1 MGPETDSMAFKVREL
16 LKDVKLDP
24 STMKLLDQAVSSVVE
39 VIRCIP
45 DSAVGADAA
54 PGFVRDLD
62 VLPEKIAFTF
72 KAPESIVVAGSHS
85 IRSIAKPDVNV
96 DLLVRMPRKCFLEK
110 DYMNHRYHARRC
122 LYLHV
127 VKEHLKSSPAV
138 RRASWS
144 TLQNEARKPVLL
156 VFPALELIELPGF
169 FIRII
174 PCATSVF
181 NVSRLSL
188 TRNNVRAVNEGGI
201 TRATPRYNSSIL
213 EDMFLEDNAEFIRKT
228 FHGWRSLEEA
238 LILLKVW
245 ARNRSSIYAHDC
257 LNGFL
262 MSIILSLLAVGN
274 GGKLINKSMDALQIF
289 RVSLQFIATST
300 SWIKGLSLKAPGHL
314 SEEEMELH
322 RQLFDVVISDVS
334 GCANLAF
341 RMRRTAILELRDEAA
356 LTLDCMNQCRDGGF
370 EEIFMTKVDFPAKFD
385 LVMRINMK
393 GLRKFDGSRF
403 CLDGELSQTYEEE
416 LHSLLI
422 RALNDRA
429 KLVRLAWRSTP
440 FGWDVVDGF
449 SQFGREPM
457 LVGVLFSSFEKISR
471 VVDIGPNADD
481 KAEAAKFRE
490 FWGEKAELRRFKD
503 GTIAES
509 TVWECQLWKR
519 HQIVKRITQ
528 HVLSKHLS
536 LSNDDVVQIVDQL
549 DFSLLHGAH
558 DPISFSGTLTGAFEI
573 LSKRL
578 RQLDGLPLKISSVQ
592 PLDPAFRFTAVFPP
606 EPNPLAD
613 KKVVSKKSLKFALA
627 SIQPLDIMIQLE
639 GSGLWPLDEVAIEKT
654 KTAWLLE
661 IARRLQDGLDV
672 FCVATEDEVDVLISG
687 YAFRLRILHERGLK
701 LMISQVGNGVVKGVS
716 SSDRELFLRSQHSS
730 MINGLLGRYSVY
742 GPVVRLAKRWIA
754 SHFFSSFLAEEAVE
768 LLVAHL
774 FLMPLPFCAPCSRTT
789 GFLRFLRL
797 LANYDWTFSP
807 LIVDINNDLT
817 LEDKKQINEAFI
829 LSRKS
834 YEENAHDIE
843 PAMFLATSYDK
854 ASQAWTSSS
863 PRTPVLRRLASYA
876 RSSADLMTN
885 LILRDQP
892 SPYTWECLFRTP
904 LNNYDAVVLLH
915 QERLSY
921 PQRLLFPTDMK
932 QGKHVIEGRSSAA
945 FHPYLLLKET
955 NSLEAARSSLM
966 VGFDPTRCFVEDLK
980 KEFPDTFKV
989 WYDSLGGDAVGLTW
1003 EKQASKKRER
1013 DEVSDKNS
1021 GDPSSLLKEVGEVGK
1036 GFVRSVYLLK
1046 APRHHQP

>member
-481 KAEAAKFRE
+481 KAEN

-558 DPISFSGTLTGAFEI
+558 DPISFSGTLMGAFEI

-578 RQLDGLPLKISSVQ
+578 RQLDGLPLRYLVCSLWTQLTKRSS
-592 PLDPAFRFTAVFPP
+592 
-606 EPNPLAD
+606 
-613 KKVVSKKSLKFALA
+613 
-627 SIQPLDIMIQLE
+627 LE

-687 YAFRLRILHERGLK
+687 YAFL
-701 LMISQVGNGVVKGVS
+701 GNGVVKGVS

-863 PRTPVLRRLASYA
+863 PRTPVLRRLVSYA

-921 PQRLLFPTDMK
+921 PQR
-932 QGKHVIEGRSSAA
+932 KHVTEGRSSAA

-989 WYDSLGGDAVGLTW
+989 WYDSLG
-1003 EKQASKKRER
+1003 KRER

-1046 APRHHQP
+1046 APRRHQP